1 MFDHYRRRTQE
12 VQELD
17 LLPVMNLFMV
27 LIPFLLMGAA
37 FFKIGVIPSSV
48 AAHVPDE
55 AAELPPT
62 DRVTLH
68 LVVKPTAIEV
78 SASNAAIDPA
88 ELDTL
93 SFVREGDTSDLSALT
108 AHLAEIKRRYPAS
121 DTLIVLPHD
130 ELGFERLVGVLD
142 ATREREVGTDAHG
155 EPIFEDLFP
164 GVVFSRFVETDVETA
179 AAEHAPTEP
188 ESSLTP
194 AVAPEGGE

>member
-1 MFDHYRRRTQE
+1 MFDHYRRRTEE

-55 AAELPPT
+55 EATLPPT

-68 LVVKPTAIEV
+68 LIVKPEALEV
-78 SASNAAIDPA
+78 SASNAAIDPSV
-88 ELDTL
+88 LDEL
-93 SFVREGDTSDLSALT
+93 SFERSGADVDLSALT

-130 ELGFERLVGVLD
+130 ELGFERLVAILD
-142 ATREREVGTDAHG
+142 ATRERQVGTDSHG

-164 GVVFSRFVETDVETA
+164 GVVFSRFVDTDVETA
-179 AAEHAPTEP
+179 AAEHEGA
-188 ESSLTP
+188 S
-194 AVAPEGGE
+194 AAEGGE

>member
-1 MFDHYRRRTQE
+1 MFDHYRRRTEE

-48 AAHVPDE
+48 AAHVPDQE
-55 AAELPPT
+55 AELPPT

-68 LVVKPTAIEV
+68 LVVKPTSIEL
-78 SASNAAIDPA
+78 SASNPAIDPST
-88 ELDTL
+88 LDAL
-93 SFVREGDTSDLSALT
+93 AWMSEGETWNTGALT
-108 AHLAEIKRRYPAS
+108 ERLAEIKRRYPAS
-121 DTLIVLPHD
+121 DTLVVLPHD
-130 ELGFERLVGVLD
+130 ELGFDRLVALLD
-142 ATREREVGTDAHG
+142 ATREREVGTDEHG

-179 AAEHAPTEP
+179 AAEI
-188 ESSLTP
+188 
-194 AVAPEGGE
+194 EGGS